1 MKVLSWDPRIILYE
15 GLLSEEECD
24 HLVNKAEPRLT
35 RSGVVDTDNPSNE
48 GISDIR
54 TSYGMF
60 FDRYEDDMIKSIE
73 EKLSEWTLIPPG
85 HGEGLQVLRYASG
98 QEYKPHFDYFLDHYS
113 VTNGGNRLA
122 TILMYLSTP
131 EEGGETV
138 FPNVPAPPEQT
149 PEAGYSECAME
160 GLSVKPKRGD
170 AVLFW
175 SLRTEGTLDKGSLH
189 GSCPTTRGKKYAAT
203 KWYHVAHYAMGGET
217 SEEVKHVVFVPP
229 PPPAPPGCKDDKQA
243 CAGWADGGEC
253 TANPGFMLH
262 RSTTLPTLL
271 PSTPPTGMANLLYH
285 SLQPGLEEELFVG
298 ADASAFA
305 AAAAVGL
312 NAADESLPYSTSEL
326 NAPEY
331 STDNFRMFQ
340 FKVARCSK
348 RYVHDWRACPFAHPT
363 ENARRRDPRMVKYLP
378 IPCPDYKR
386 GICLRGDACNYSHG
400 VYECWLHPAKYR
412 TQLCKEGPNCRR
424 PVCFFAHSV
433 LDLRQPIHV
442 YDPHAAAA
450 GAEEVQA
457 SMATALAAQQQQ
469 QQQAAA
475 AAAAA
480 RLSSDG
486 SASAYASRLS
496 SEEVMNN
503 LQDGGRAPSDAHSA
517 AASVAAILA
526 AAPAGSPLSRAAS
539 LTRAASKAG
548 SGGASSA
555 SHSPDRSG
563 SPNTPGQGMVDLPAA
578 RSAEGPAVM
587 SDAAAALAVLTQ
599 QQQAQAQAAQAA
611 QAQAQ
616 ATAQAQ
622 VAQAQAAQ
630 AQAQAAAAL
639 ARLSMDGNGARG
651 ASVDLAAATA
661 TTQAML
667 SGGGVPPRMS
677 LDSLLASRQAA
688 AGWTPGASPGAT
700 TAAAALVAGA
710 AALPLNEQPFPSGN
724 APRMSNAV
732 ARKLGLAPQRT
743 SLDARLS
750 KLRGAATPPRTSLD
764 GILHALQQ
772 TSARSSLDLQ
782 QQQALLQHAMSSSQ
796 QMAMAGSIGMGVN
809 GFPGGMHGA
818 GMNGG
823 RNGNSMNGYAAPAG
837 YGVPAG
843 PGGAPDM
850 GLHPALLNLVAAQMQ
865 QGPPQQMP
873 PGMMPPPGVPNGMH
887 SGLGSQHGSDANM
900 AALMDSLNGWQL
912 NGGAPPPGANSM
924 SHRGSMD
931 GMMGTAGAPGV
942 SGAPVP
948 APGQQQ
954 YYDAK
959 GIWAAASSQEAINN
973 SAAGDA

>member
-1 MKVLSWDPRIILYE
+1 
-15 GLLSEEECD
+15 
-24 HLVNKAEPRLT
+24 
-35 RSGVVDTDNPSNE
+35 
-48 GISDIR
+48 
-54 TSYGMF
+54 
-60 FDRYEDDMIKSIE
+60 
-73 EKLSEWTLIPPG
+73 
-85 HGEGLQVLRYASG
+85 
-98 QEYKPHFDYFLDHYS
+98 
-113 VTNGGNRLA
+113 
-122 TILMYLSTP
+122 
-131 EEGGETV
+131 
-138 FPNVPAPPEQT
+138 
-149 PEAGYSECAME
+149 
-160 GLSVKPKRGD
+160 
-170 AVLFW
+170 
-175 SLRTEGTLDKGSLH
+175 
-189 GSCPTTRGKKYAAT
+189 
-203 KWYHVAHYAMGGET
+203 
-217 SEEVKHVVFVPP
+217 
-229 PPPAPPGCKDDKQA
+229 
-243 CAGWADGGEC
+243 
-253 TANPGFMLH
+253 
-262 RSTTLPTLL
+262 
-271 PSTPPTGMANLLYH
+271 
-285 SLQPGLEEELFVG
+285 
-298 ADASAFA
+298 
-305 AAAAVGL
+305 
-312 NAADESLPYSTSEL
+312 
-326 NAPEY
+326 
-331 STDNFRMFQ
+331 
-340 FKVARCSK
+340 
-348 RYVHDWRACPFAHPT
+348 
-363 ENARRRDPRMVKYLP
+363 
-378 IPCPDYKR
+378 
-386 GICLRGDACNYSHG
+386 
-400 VYECWLHPAKYR
+400 
-412 TQLCKEGPNCRR
+412 
-424 PVCFFAHSV
+424 
-433 LDLRQPIHV
+433 
-442 YDPHAAAA
+442 
-450 GAEEVQA
+450 
-457 SMATALAAQQQQ
+457 MATALAAQQQQ

-611 QAQAQ
+611 QAQATAQ
-616 ATAQAQ
+616 AQAQ

-796 QMAMAGSIGMGVN
+796 QMAMAGEQAGAARGSRGRTSQYALCPSAAFLAPPGVPAPAHPADPALHRRPPPPAPGSIGMGVN

-865 QGPPQQMP
+865 QGPPQQSEPGGALAGGGGGGPRRRRARGWLTARVVLAEAGAGLPGVLPPPDPQPHPLDPSAAVP

-931 GMMGTAGAPGV
+931 GMMGTAGAPV
-942 SGAPVP
+942 SC
-948 APGQQQ
+948 
-954 YYDAK
+954 
-959 GIWAAASSQEAINN
+959 
-973 SAAGDA
+973 